1 MHEYFFLH
9 ISLYLRYS
17 RIKKIVF
24 RNTKQAISPNL
35 LWISVTN
42 VVIFAQILLFLL
54 HFRFRQK
61 NINVQ
66 TGLYCSRR
74 LLMGADKSKTQEVL
88 SLRRLTHLTCS
99 SLWQFCWTNRLRNV
113 LNAALVSGSPGS
125 TTRSRLIPDQSEH

>member
-1 MHEYFFLH
+1 MHEYFFLR

-17 RIKKIVF
+17 RTKKIVF
-24 RNTKQAISPNL
+24 RNTKQAPNL

-42 VVIFAQILLFLL
+42 VVIFAQILLFLQ

-74 LLMGADKSKTQEVL
+74 LLLGADKGKTQEVFIFKAFNSPNL
-88 SLRRLTHLTCS
+88 FVPVAVLLDEPVSKRVECRVGVRVPRLHH
-99 SLWQFCWTNRLRNV
+99 
-113 LNAALVSGSPGS
+113 ALQADS
-125 TTRSRLIPDQSEH
+125 